1 MSVWALALTIFF
13 VANPIGNTPA
23 FVALVKEFDFSRQ
36 KRILF
41 REAVFSYLLAIFFLY
56 LGQLFLSAIQVHTY
70 AVSVSGGTLLFL
82 VAVNMIFPPEE
93 EEHKEEKHRVEPF
106 IVPIATPLISGG
118 GVLSTIMI
126 YSGMGYG
133 YPKMTAA
140 TTIAYA
146 AVIVV
151 VVSAAYLQK
160 ILGTRG
166 LIALEQF
173 MGMILSMISIQIIVT
188 GIKSF
193 IIAQSV

>member
-1 MSVWALALTIFF
+1 MSIWALALTIFF

-23 FVALVKEFDFSRQ
+23 FVALVKEFDFHRQ

-41 REAVFSYLLAIFFLY
+41 REAVFSYLLALFFLY
-56 LGQLFLSAIQVHTY
+56 LGKLFLSAIQVHTY

-82 VAVNMIFPPEE
+82 VAMNMIFPPEE
-93 EEHKEEKHRVEPF
+93 EGQKEEKHKVEPF

-126 YSGMGYG
+126 YSAMEQGYG
-133 YPKMTAA
+133 RMTIA

-160 ILGTRG
+160 ILGSRG

-188 GIKSF
+188 GVKSF
-193 IIAQSV
+193 ITQCA